1 MCLRTYHLHIP
12 ATSSNRVHSVHLP
25 TCSSPTPST
34 VLLYHI
40 CYVER
45 PSAAVILVSSSQYC
59 SLADVLLSTK
69 SDRTT
74 VLPFCTPSSQL
85 HTSRERQQQRT
96 LVQPSNRLSC
106 DKVPYT
112 YAFLSLEQANPIS
125 ETADDPYHTDVQTST
140 RYLGSIASFPTSCD
154 TSARRQVLVFPSFT
168 ACADT
173 DRNAQLSQHDT
184 VLIALKPTT
193 RGILLALTLTAAAS
207 TRP

>member
-1 MCLRTYHLHIP
+1 M
-12 ATSSNRVHSVHLP
+12 HLP

-85 HTSRERQQQRT
+85 HTSRERQQQLT

-112 YAFLSLEQANPIS
+112 YAFLSLEQANTIS

-140 RYLGSIASFPTSCD
+140 RYLGNIASF
-154 TSARRQVLVFPSFT
+154 
-168 ACADT
+168 
-173 DRNAQLSQHDT
+173 QLRVIPVPEDKCWCSH
-184 VLIALKPTT
+184 LS
-193 RGILLALTLTAAAS
+193 LLAQILTATHNS
-207 TRP
+207 VSMTPSSSP

>member
-1 MCLRTYHLHIP
+1 M
-12 ATSSNRVHSVHLP
+12 
-25 TCSSPTPST
+25 
-34 VLLYHI
+34 
-40 CYVER
+40 
-45 PSAAVILVSSSQYC
+45 
-59 SLADVLLSTK
+59 LLSTK

-74 VLPFCTPSSQL
+74 VLPLRTPSSQL
-85 HTSRERQQQRT
+85 NTSRERPQPLT
-96 LVQPSNRLSC
+96 LVQPSKRLGC

-112 YAFLSLEQANPIS
+112 YAFLSLEQANTIS
-125 ETADDPYHTDVQTST
+125 ETVDDPYHTKVQTST
-140 RYLGSIASFPTSCD
+140 RYLGNIASFPTSCD

-193 RGILLALTLTAAAS
+193 RGILQALTLTAAAS